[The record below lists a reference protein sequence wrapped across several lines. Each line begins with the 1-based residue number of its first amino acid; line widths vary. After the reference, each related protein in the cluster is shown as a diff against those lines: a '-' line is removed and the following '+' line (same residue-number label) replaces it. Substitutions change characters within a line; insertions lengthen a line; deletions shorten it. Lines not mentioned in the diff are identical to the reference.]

1 MHLKATYQVEVY
13 KGYRSG
19 VSNVQQLPSG
29 QIERLHEESHM
40 EVSFRPFCSRDQL
53 LKQAKL
59 KIVTRK
65 FAFKS
70 SNKACSWSLVKDLG
84 WCCRR

>member
-40 EVSFRPFCSRDQL
+40 GGQF
-53 LKQAKL
+53 QAVL
-59 KIVTRK
+59 
-65 FAFKS
+65 
-70 SNKACSWSLVKDLG
+70 
-84 WCCRR
+84 